1 MGKVAKSHT
10 VRALLEEH
18 GTLWSEQMG
27 IKLRDTPSPLF
38 RWLCGSLLLSA
49 RISQQIA
56 IEAAKALAQEGWT
69 TPKKLAASTWAQ
81 RTKTLNHSGYARYD
95 ERTSR
100 MLGDTAELLLARYGG
115 DLRRLRQEAHQDP
128 DQERQRMKE
137 FKGIGD
143 VGVDIFFREAQLVW
157 DELYP
162 FADRRSL
169 QAAERLDL
177 GRDARALARL
187 VPRNEFP
194 RLIAALVR
202 VDLLGEHDAVR
213 QRATEVA

>member
-1 MGKVAKSHT
+1 MGTVAKRET

-27 IKLRDTPSPLF
+27 IKLQDKPSPLF

-49 RISQQIA
+49 RISQRIA
-56 IEAAKALAQEGWT
+56 IKAANALAQEGWT
-69 TPKKLAASTWAQ
+69 TPRKLAASTWAQ

-100 MLGDTAELLLARYGG
+100 MLGDTTAVLLGRYGG
-115 DLRRLRQEAHQDP
+115 DLRRLRQEARHDP
-128 DQERQRMKE
+128 DQERQRLKE
-137 FKGIGD
+137 FKGIGE

-162 FADRRSL
+162 FADRRAL
-169 QAAERLDL
+169 QAAEHLDL
-177 GRDARALARL
+177 ARDAQALARL
-187 VPRNEFP
+187 VPRQDFP
-194 RLIAALVR
+194 RLVAALVR
-202 VDLLGEHDAVR
+202 VDLLGAHEAVR
-213 QRATEVA
+213 QRATEND